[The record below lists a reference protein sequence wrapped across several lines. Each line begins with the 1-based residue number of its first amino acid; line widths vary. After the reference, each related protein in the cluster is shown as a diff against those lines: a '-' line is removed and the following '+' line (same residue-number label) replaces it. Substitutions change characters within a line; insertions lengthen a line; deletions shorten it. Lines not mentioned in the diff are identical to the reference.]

1 MGAKEIPERPNS
13 ESIGTVRKLAAILFA
28 DVRGYSR
35 LISEDETATVEALQH
50 HFHNLI
56 APTVANCNGRVVRT
70 MGDGLF
76 VEFPS
81 AVDAVRCG
89 VDIQRA
95 MAARNVDVPEI
106 RRIEF
111 RIGINLGDV
120 IVNGHDLHG
129 EGVNI
134 AARLEQ
140 LAEAGSVCISR
151 TVYEQVRD
159 KLPLEYEYGGEQT
172 LKNIPEPVE
181 VYWIWP
187 EKPGAQAV
195 RSYSRK
201 PKKLSLPARP
211 SIAVLPITNMSS
223 EEDLRYLCD
232 GMTEGIIANLS
243 RFRELFVIARH
254 SSFAYRDKQ
263 MPVTE
268 IAKELGVRYLLEGSI
283 LKIGEKIR
291 MIAQLI
297 DATTSYHVWANNY
310 DRHIQEI
317 PQIHDEVTQ
326 LIVSTLPLRLE
337 EAEKIRMRSVET
349 EDLDAF
355 GYLLRGQEVFLE
367 YTRSG
372 HAKALKLFEKAIE
385 CDPNYAR
392 AYAAM
397 SRVYNHENRYSWT
410 DTPELTLKK
419 ALEFAHKAIQ
429 LDPADARGYSEL
441 GIVHLYMKNADLA
454 IAHFEKALSLN
465 PNDADIIAE
474 LADAHVYAGRPETG
488 LELLNTAMR
497 LNPYTP
503 DAYLWKLADAYFVLR
518 DYRAV
523 IKTAQGMQ
531 NPSEADR
538 LVAASY
544 AHLGEMEKARTHASE
559 VLRKHPEFTVYA
571 WAKNQPDT
579 DPAEVEH
586 LSEGLRKA
594 GLPE

>member
-1 MGAKEIPERPNS
+1 
-13 ESIGTVRKLAAILFA
+13 
-28 DVRGYSR
+28 
-35 LISEDETATVEALQH
+35 
-50 HFHNLI
+50 
-56 APTVANCNGRVVRT
+56 
-70 MGDGLF
+70 
-76 VEFPS
+76 
-81 AVDAVRCG
+81 
-89 VDIQRA
+89 
-95 MAARNVDVPEI
+95 
-106 RRIEF
+106 
-111 RIGINLGDV
+111 
-120 IVNGHDLHG
+120 
-129 EGVNI
+129 
-134 AARLEQ
+134 
-140 LAEAGSVCISR
+140 
-151 TVYEQVRD
+151 
-159 KLPLEYEYGGEQT
+159 
-172 LKNIPEPVE
+172 
-181 VYWIWP
+181 
-187 EKPGAQAV
+187 
-195 RSYSRK
+195 
-201 PKKLSLPARP
+201 
-211 SIAVLPITNMSS
+211 MSG

-243 RFRELFVIARH
+243 RFRDLFVIARH
-254 SSFAYRDKQ
+254 SSFAYQDTQ
-263 MPVTE
+263 MRITE

-310 DRHIQEI
+310 DHSIQKI

-326 LIVSTLPLRLE
+326 LIVAALPLRLE
-337 EAEKIRMRSVET
+337 DAEKIRMRSVET

-367 YTRSG
+367 YTRLG

-397 SRVYNHENRYSWT
+397 SRVQNHENRYSWT

-429 LDPADARGYSEL
+429 LDSADARGYSEL
-441 GIVHLYMKNADLA
+441 GIVHLYMKNVDLA

-474 LADAHVYAGRPETG
+474 LADAHVYAGRPEKG
-488 LELLNTAMR
+488 LELLKIAMR
-497 LNPYTP
+497 LNPYSP
-503 DAYLWKLADAYFVLR
+503 DSYLWKLADAYFVLR
-518 DYRAV
+518 DYRGV

-544 AHLGEMEKARTHASE
+544 AHLGDIEKARTHASE
-559 VLRKHPEFTVYA
+559 MLRKHPNFTVSA

-579 DPAEVEH
+579 DPSEVEH
-586 LSEGLRKA
+586 LSDGLRKA
-594 GLPE
+594 GLPD